1 MSCVYIL
8 FSISG
13 FQISNSSRAYQLGCL
28 TDVAFARCLAWLP
41 VPELEGVIAI
51 GQMNGRVMLT
61 SVLGSGETS
70 PLNGK
75 EYASKH
81 NRQCNTLAWGLAEPY
96 VLAAGFD
103 KHRSEHGL
111 ILWDV
116 TKGGSDGNRP
126 FLESAFGDT
135 ITSVTWFSHSQT
147 MAAGVNNKQLRLY
160 DLRGKKVQH
169 DFLPLTIVTLLIYF
183 PRWTKAHKFNKYSC
197 SIFNHSGSFC

>member
-1 MSCVYIL
+1 LSCVYIL

-13 FQISNSSRAYQLGCL
+13 FQISNSSRAYQLGSL
-28 TDVAFARCLAWLP
+28 TDVSFAKCLAWLP

-169 DFLPLTIVTLLIYF
+169 DFLPLQ
-183 PRWTKAHKFNKYSC
+183 
-197 SIFNHSGSFC
+197 